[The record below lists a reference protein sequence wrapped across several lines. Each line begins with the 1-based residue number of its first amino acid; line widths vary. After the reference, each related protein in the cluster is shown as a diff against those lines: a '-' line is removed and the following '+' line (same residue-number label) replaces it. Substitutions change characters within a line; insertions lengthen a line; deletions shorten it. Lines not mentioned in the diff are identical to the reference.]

1 MFNRLSR
8 LTRVVPPLFA
18 TIVALSTAGFST
30 QAAAQNPPLVHAIP
44 NDINSLDPADI
55 QGQQDQ
61 EIGVNIYERLV
72 EFQFYEQPDGS
83 FIADPTGIVPQLA
96 DSWTVDGGTVTFKLH
111 PGVTFYPT
119 GNPLTSEDVRWS
131 FERLV
136 SINGNGKN
144 QARVAGLFTPGQVV
158 AVDPL
163 TVAITFM
170 DAPNGTPM
178 LLPVSLMSMKFQQF
192 AIIDSVEA
200 RKHVTPED
208 PWANTWLKS
217 NVASTGQ
224 YYVASRIP
232 NQQLDLRAVPNHWSG
247 EQPAF
252 EHVVLRVTGDADLVA
267 LIRGGVVNYAAEGLT
282 GRQYDA
288 LEAAGFPVLHGNTP
302 SMLRLSFAQD
312 KPPFTDALV
321 REAMLYAIPYDR
333 IISVALGGRG
343 DRAICQ
349 YNPED
354 ITCNNSYEQFQTDL
368 DKARALLAEAGQ
380 TSFSFDFWYSTALP
394 YNNDIAILIADSM
407 RQIGVTMNLRPTPRL
422 QLTTMSRA
430 RTDGEDESMSGMM
443 LSEGVIWLNDPVTS
457 TNSLVSKTP
466 ETRGNWSRFYDPEI
480 DALHFEYRN
489 SGDVEARRVAYQRIQ
504 DILTDHLGNGIPLA
518 VLGRTIVLS
527 PTITGAT
534 FSQDPYARYEYLRP
548 RT

>member
-1 MFNRLSR
+1 MLSPHR
-8 LTRVVPPLFA
+8 KLRRAVLPVLAALMAFA
-18 TIVALSTAGFST
+18 SADLATE
-30 QAAAQNPPLVHAIP
+30 AAENPPLVHAIP

-72 EFQFYEQPDGS
+72 EFQFHEQPDGS
-83 FIADPTGIVPQLA
+83 FVADPTGIVPQLA
-96 DSWTVDGGTVTFKLH
+96 ESWTIDGATVTFKLRE
-111 PGVTFYPT
+111 GVTFYPT
-119 GNPLTSEDVRWS
+119 GNPMTSEDVRWS

-144 QARVAGLFTPGQVV
+144 QARVAGLYTPDQVV

-170 DAPNGTPM
+170 DGPDGTPT
-178 LLPVSLMSMKFQQF
+178 LLPVSVMSMKFQQF

-200 RKHVTPED
+200 RKHATPED
-208 PWANTWLKS
+208 PWANTWLRS

-224 YYVASRIP
+224 YYIESRIP
-232 NQQLDLRAVPNHWSG
+232 NQQLDLVAVPNHWSG
-247 EQPAF
+247 EQPAY
-252 EHVVLRVTGDADLVA
+252 EHIVLRVTGDADLVA

-312 KPPFTDALV
+312 KEPFTNVLV
-321 REAMLYAIPYDR
+321 RRAMLYAIPYDR
-333 IISVALGGRG
+333 IVSVALGGRG
-343 DRAICQ
+343 ERAACQ
-349 YNPED
+349 YNPDD
-354 ITCNNSYEQFQTDL
+354 ITCNNSYAQFTYDL

-380 TSFSFDFWYSTALP
+380 TSFSFDFWYSNALP

-407 RQIGVTMNLRPTPRL
+407 KQIGVTMNLRPTPRL
-422 QLTTMSRA
+422 QLTTMSRQ

-443 LSEGVIWLNDPVTS
+443 LSEGVIWLNDPVTT

-466 ETRGNWSRFYDPEI
+466 ETRGNWSRYYNPEI
-480 DALHFEYRN
+480 DALHYEFRN
-489 SGDVEARRVAYQRIQ
+489 SNDVEARRVAYQRIQ
-504 DILTDHLGNGIPLA
+504 DILTDHLGNGIPLT

-527 PTITGAT
+527 PWITGAT

-548 RT
+548 VD